1 MKMIQCKINGVER
14 KVHVE
19 YGETLLEMLRE
30 RLKLTGTKKGCS
42 VGECGACTVLVD
54 DEAVD
59 SCIYLA
65 AWADG
70 KSIVTVEGLSR
81 GLEISVTQQAYL
93 DEGAVQCGFCIP
105 GFLMSTEA
113 LLKEIPDPTEQQIRV
128 GLSGNMCRCTG
139 YAKIVKAV
147 QRAAREKAAQSPQ

>member
-1 MKMIQCKINGVER
+1 MKTIQCKVNGMER
-14 KVHVE
+14 TVTVAH
-19 YGETLLEMLRE
+19 GETLLEMLRE

-70 KSIVTVEGLSR
+70 RSIVTVEGLSR
-81 GLEISVTQQAYL
+81 GREMSVTQNAYL
-93 DEGAVQCGFCIP
+93 EEGAVQCGFCIP

-113 LLKEIPDPTEQQIRV
+113 LLKEFPHPTEAQIRV

-147 QRAAREKAAQSPQ
+147 QRAARDKAELDAQ